1 MNRRF
6 DKLLVLDLDETL
18 ISATAE
24 LPIREADFRV
34 FMYSVLMRPGLGDFI
49 RDCLDWFEVGVWT
62 SATEDYANAVCSRI
76 FPSLDMLAFL
86 WGRQR
91 CTRRVDQESREEY
104 MLKDLRK
111 LQRKGY
117 RLEKVIAVEDDSRKL
132 SRNYGNLV
140 SVRPYFGAP
149 DDSELPM
156 LSRYLEILGA
166 VENVRTVEKRNWRE
180 IAALRTG

>member
-1 MNRRF
+1 MSRRF

-24 LPIREADFRV
+24 LSIREPDFRV
-34 FMYSVLMRPGLGDFI
+34 YMYSVLMRPGLQDFI
-49 RDCLDWFEVGVWT
+49 GDCLNWFEVGVWT
-62 SATEDYANAVCSRI
+62 SASEDYATAVCSRI
-76 FPSLDMLAFL
+76 FPSLNKLAFL

-91 CTRRVDQESREEY
+91 CTRRVDQERHEEY

-111 LQRKGY
+111 LLRKGY
-117 RLEKVIAVEDDSRKL
+117 KLEKIIAVEDDSRKL

-140 SVRPYFGAP
+140 SIRPYFGAL
-149 DDSELPM
+149 DDDELPM

-166 VENVRTVEKRNWRE
+166 VENVRTVEKRNWRN
-180 IAALRTG
+180 IAALKTG